1 MHVYRSR
8 AAAAVAGMAA
18 GVIAALALSGC
29 AGTTSAGGTSASKAS
44 GAGQQPTRHRGP
56 AGFAWFHSRATP
68 DSWHRVSLPNGTAVL
83 SYPQSLHP
91 LHGDKGT
98 VTAGITTKSGSV
110 LVYLNVTPK
119 QGDETLRNWP
129 DFRVQHLLEDNASAA
144 TRAGQATGLEFR
156 GGQGSCVLDS
166 YTTKAH
172 ANHYREIACFVQG
185 AHGASVLVAA
195 TAAADW
201 ASYAGLLEEAVNA
214 YAVS

>member
-1 MHVYRSR
+1 MHCHRSH
-8 AAAAVAGMAA
+8 AAMAVAGMAA
-18 GVIAALALSGC
+18 GLIAAFALSGC
-29 AGTTSAGGTSASKAS
+29 AGTTSAGGTSAGQAS
-44 GAGQQPTRHRGP
+44 GAGQQPARHRGP
-56 AGFAWFHSRATP
+56 AGFAWFRSRPTP
-68 DSWHRVSLPNGTAVL
+68 DSWHRVSLPDGTAVL
-83 SYPQSLHP
+83 SYPRSLHP

-98 VTAGITTKSGSV
+98 LTEGITTKSGSV
-110 LVYLNVTPK
+110 LVYLNVTPR
-119 QGDETLRNWP
+119 QGNETLLNWP

-156 GGQGSCVLDS
+156 GGRGSCVLDS

-201 ASYAGLLEEAVNA
+201 GSYAGLLEEVVNA